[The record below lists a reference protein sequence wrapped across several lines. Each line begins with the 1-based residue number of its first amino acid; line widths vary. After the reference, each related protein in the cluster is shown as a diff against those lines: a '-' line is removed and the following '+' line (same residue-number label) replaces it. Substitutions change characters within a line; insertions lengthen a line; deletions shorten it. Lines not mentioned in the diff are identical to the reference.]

1 MYILKTNRLSK
12 SYKLNN
18 INVPALIEIDLKIK
32 KGEFIAVMGPSG
44 SGKSTLLNLLGALDK
59 NTCGNIIIDGENL
72 KSLSDYKLSR
82 IRRQKIGFVFQF
94 NNLLPIL
101 NAEENILLP
110 IILDNKKIT
119 NYKNK
124 LNELINI
131 VGLDD
136 RRNHLP
142 NQLSGGQQQRVA
154 IARSLINDPKI
165 ILADEP
171 TGNLDSKSSQEILKL
186 LRHLCDK
193 YSKTI
198 IMVTHDYDAAQYAD
212 KIIFLKDGSIQKI
225 QVTNK

>member
-59 NTCGNIIIDGENL
+59 STCGNIIIDGENL

-110 IILDNKKIT
+110 IILDN
-119 NYKNK
+119 
-124 LNELINI
+124 
-131 VGLDD
+131 
-136 RRNHLP
+136 
-142 NQLSGGQQQRVA
+142 
-154 IARSLINDPKI
+154 
-165 ILADEP
+165 
-171 TGNLDSKSSQEILKL
+171 
-186 LRHLCDK
+186 
-193 YSKTI
+193 
-198 IMVTHDYDAAQYAD
+198 
-212 KIIFLKDGSIQKI
+212 
-225 QVTNK
+225 